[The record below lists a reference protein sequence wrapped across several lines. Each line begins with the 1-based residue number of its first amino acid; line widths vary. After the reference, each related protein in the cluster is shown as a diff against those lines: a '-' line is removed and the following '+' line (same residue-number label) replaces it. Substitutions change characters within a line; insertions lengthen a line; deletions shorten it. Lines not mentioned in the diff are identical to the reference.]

1 MTELEIDKTLVGRK
15 VQVPGRPDWGA
26 GTVLKV
32 LSTTS
37 AGAPLHRVTVQFPH
51 GTRTLV
57 VPPAKLTAPQDEQ
70 ERQAVGWLE
79 SIGGRTVDDRLKR
92 VPEDVV
98 QVLGTLRQRLA
109 AVFPLYRWTDEPKS
123 LARWAMSQTHLA
135 DPLSHWSRDEL
146 SVAFAAFCSE
156 RDAHLRNLAALLRA
170 AEGAD
175 ALREALEALESPAL
189 EAVKAALAR
198 PI

>member
-1 MTELEIDKTLVGRK
+1 MNELLIDKTLVGKK

-26 GTVLKV
+26 GKVLKV

-37 AGAPLHRVTVQFPH
+37 GGAPLHRVTVQFAH

-57 VPPAKLTAPQDEQ
+57 SPPAKLMAPQEET
-70 ERQAVGWLE
+70 ERAAVGWLE
-79 SIGGRTVDDRLKR
+79 SIGGRTVDDRLKC
-92 VPEDVV
+92 VPEDVL
-98 QVLGTLRQRLA
+98 QVLGTLRQRLI
-109 AVFPLYRWTDEPKS
+109 AVFPLYRWTDDPKS
-123 LARWAMSQTHLA
+123 LARWAMAQTHLA

-156 RDAHLRNLAALLRA
+156 RDAHLRNLAALLRHT
-170 AEGAD
+170 EGP
-175 ALREALEALESPAL
+175 EALQEALAELEPREL